1 MSRGGIRHGRPRA
14 PVESCHSLSAWGYFQ
29 FAQMWADRDAQD
41 SFEWGPGGEWEF
53 GEQSAVIRFTRDG
66 REHTQEIALR
76 FTPCRF
82 GGRRAWF
89 ICPCGRRVGKVYLPC
104 EMYDGHERVAKFRC
118 RFCYGLTYEQRRD
131 RNRYWTFQH
140 RVERIEARWLG
151 EISDDWISKRKGQH
165 WRTFNRWLEKREAVI
180 EKLNQADLGW
190 WASRSRYIS
199 RLLRESRDTIE
210 MV

>member
-41 SFEWGPGGEWEF
+41 SFEWEF
-53 GEQSAVIRFTRDG
+53 GEQSAVIRFTRD
-66 REHTQEIALR
+66 RCEHTQEIALTV
-76 FTPCRF
+76 TPCRF

-89 ICPCGRRVGKVYLPC
+89 SCPSCGRRVGKVYLPC
-104 EMYDGHERVAKFRC
+104 EMYNGLGRRVAWFRC

-131 RNRYWTFQH
+131 RDRYWTFQH

-151 EISDDWISKRKGQH
+151 EINDDWISKRKGQH
-165 WRTFNRWLEKREAVI
+165 WRTFNRWFEKREALI
-180 EKLNQADLGW
+180 EKSDKVFLSGF
-190 WASRSRYIS
+190 SRW
-199 RLLRESRDTIE
+199 
-210 MV
+210 